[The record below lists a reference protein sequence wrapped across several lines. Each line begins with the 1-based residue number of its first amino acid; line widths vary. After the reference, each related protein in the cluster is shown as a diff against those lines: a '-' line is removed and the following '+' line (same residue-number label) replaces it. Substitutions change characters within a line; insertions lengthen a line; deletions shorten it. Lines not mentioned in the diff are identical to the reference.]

1 MIVGIGVDSIE
12 HERVQ
17 RALAVPGFAARVF
30 SAREQA
36 MPLTSL
42 SARWAAREAVVKAL
56 GGLHGMRLVDLEVQ
70 RTPLGAPEFVM
81 NDALRAT
88 LATLNI
94 DRLHCTLTHD
104 DTRSCA
110 FVIAE
115 RHP

>member
-1 MIVGIGVDSIE
+1 MIVGIGVDSVE
-12 HERVQ
+12 HERVR
-17 RALAVPGFAARVF
+17 RAIELPLFATRVF

-42 SARWAAREAVVKAL
+42 SARWAAREAAVKAL
-56 GGLHGMRLVDLEVQ
+56 GGLHGMRLLDLEVK

-81 NDALRAT
+81 SDALRTT
-88 LATLNI
+88 LARLNI

-115 RHP
+115 RLL